1 MSRLTDEIL
10 RAASGL
16 AEGEV
21 ILPKEFLHLGTRA
34 AIDQALS
41 RLAREG
47 KLLRIM
53 RGAYVAPLT
62 GRFGPRPP
70 AVEKVVRSFAAKNG
84 EVIAESGAAAA
95 NALGL
100 TTQVPVREVF
110 VTTGPTRRF
119 RLGNRTIELRRAPSW
134 QLALGKSAA
143 GSAARALDWLGPAH
157 AREGLATLHHRLPPG
172 EWRSLVAA
180 RAALPTWMAR
190 MIGEASI
197 AGIPRG

>member
-1 MSRLTDEIL
+1 MSRLTEEIL
-10 RAASGL
+10 KSANGL

-41 RLAREG
+41 RLARAG
-47 KLLRIM
+47 ALMRIT
-53 RGAYVAPLT
+53 RGAYVAPLA
-62 GRFGPRPP
+62 GRFGRRPP
-70 AVEKVVRSFAAKNG
+70 AVEQVVRSFAAKNG

-110 VTTGPTRRF
+110 VTTGPSRRF
-119 RLGNRTIELRRAPSW
+119 RLGNRTVELRRAPGW

-143 GSAARALDWLGPAH
+143 GSAVRALEWLGPAH
-157 AREGLATLHHRLPPG
+157 AREGLAALRHRLPPG

-180 RAALPTWMAR
+180 RAALPAWMAQ
-190 MIGEASI
+190 MIGEASV
-197 AGIPRG
+197 AGVSRG